1 MKRGEGM
8 KWIHTMILA
17 FCVLICAFLIG
28 RVVFHTDVP
37 LHTPNTVVQR
47 AAQTETEATRKITLD
62 SGALTTLL
70 IRQLPNDFVLENL
83 SVQITDQGTLW
94 CTADVVPDA
103 LSLPRAASLLLPD
116 PCSLA
121 AIVSIGY
128 TDDEIVL
135 HPLSLEIGGI
145 KLPHT
150 VLSPI
155 TKILADSL
163 TDGLRAQGI
172 YLQSLCVE
180 DGQLSIG
187 LKP

>member
-1 MKRGEGM
+1 MIR
-8 KWIHTMILA
+8 KWIHTICLA
-17 FCVLICAFLIG
+17 LCVLLCAFLIG
-28 RVVFHTDVP
+28 RVIFHTDTP

-47 AAQTETEATRKITLD
+47 AARTETDAERKITLD

-83 SVQITDQGTLW
+83 SIQITDQGTLW
-94 CTADVVPDA
+94 CTADIVPDA

-150 VLSPI
+150 ILSPI
-155 TKILADSL
+155 AEELADSL
-163 TDGLRAQGI
+163 TEGLRAQGI
-172 YLQSLCVE
+172 YLQSLYIE
-180 DGQLSIG
+180 DGQLSIA